1 MEPLMSEKEI
11 LSDRIRDID
20 ARLAEI
26 DVALAS
32 RPKDGSYQRQ
42 ELLTER
48 HELRTHRRVAE
59 GAFRELMA
67 PVPPPDE
74 RRERFIDAEVAARR
88 EGHLHYIQQLERVGE
103 HRQARI
109 WRNELLNLRAQVE
122 REFPA

>member
-1 MEPLMSEKEI
+1 MELTMSEKEI
-11 LSDRIRDID
+11 LNGRIRDID

-42 ELLTER
+42 ELLTEQR
-48 HELRTHRRVAE
+48 ELKTHRRVAE
-59 GAFRELMA
+59 RALSA
-67 PVPPPDE
+67 LSAPPPTPDA
-74 RRERFIDAEVAARR
+74 RRQRFIDAEVATRR
-88 EGHLHYIQQLERVGE
+88 QGHVHYIQQLERVGD